1 MHSAVP
7 GRMVAASCSSS
18 ITRVERIRDSSNRLD
33 SISSS
38 DTRMKRKRMARWK
51 FWIMRWL
58 PLEMRAVLEVQQGRI
73 AVELVQEGTTRQKT
87 AVQQE
92 VER

>member
-1 MHSAVP
+1 
-7 GRMVAASCSSS
+7 
-18 ITRVERIRDSSNRLD
+18 
-33 SISSS
+33 
-38 DTRMKRKRMARWK
+38 
-51 FWIMRWL
+51 MRWL